1 MGLKRIMFVAEA
13 TFPADDSRS
22 LDTLTQV
29 TAQAVSD
36 GLLPLNGVLARIGI
50 TGAAVDPD
58 PELPAEDV
66 PATPPPA
73 EPGDP
78 VIP

>member
-1 MGLKRIMFVAEA
+1 MGLKRIMAVIEV
-13 TFPADDSRS
+13 TYPADDSRS

-29 TAQAVSD
+29 TATAVSD
-36 GLLPLNGVLARIGI
+36 GAVNHGGVLARIGI

-58 PELPAEDV
+58 PEPSADDGV
-66 PATPPPA
+66 PAT
-73 EPGDP
+73 EPVEAGDP